1 MDVCK
6 SMHDFNRLKDKEKK
20 LLERFIRYAKV
31 ETTSLA
37 YSQSSPSTK
46 YQWDLLKI
54 LKQELFEIGAED
66 VTLDENGYIIARI
79 PPSPGYENIT
89 TIGFLAHIDTASDVS
104 GKNVNPVIHENYN
117 GETIKLNGTEI
128 APSKYPDLKKY
139 KGETIITSDGNTLL
153 GADDK
158 AGVAEIMTAAEYMI
172 SHKEMNHGP
181 IEIFFTPDEEIGR
194 GMSKFPVE
202 KVKSLFCYTLDGDG
216 EGTIEMEC
224 FNAYSATVKI
234 KGNVIHLGNARGK
247 LINAVKLAS
256 EFVQMLPSQESPE
269 ATDERY
275 GYYCANGISGN
286 LGEAK
291 VELLLRD
298 FDKTNM
304 EKRIKAVESAAKTL
318 ELLYPGSL
326 IDVSFKRQ
334 YGNMADYI
342 GKESLGI
349 KLLFDAVKKCG
360 IEPVEKIIRGGTDG
374 ARLSEMGIPCPN
386 IFTGGYNYHSREEWA
401 ALCSMVK
408 ASNVI
413 ITLVELWANSGK

>member
-1 MDVCK
+1 
-6 SMHDFNRLKDKEKK
+6 MHDYNRLKNKEKK
-20 LLERFIRYAKV
+20 LLERFIRYVKI
-31 ETTSLA
+31 ETTSSLD
-37 YSQSSPSTK
+37 SQTSPSTDC
-46 YQWDLLKI
+46 QWDLLKM
-54 LKQELFEIGAED
+54 LKQELGEIGAED
-66 VTLDENGYIIARI
+66 VSLDENGYILARI

-89 TIGFLAHIDTASDVS
+89 TIGFLAHVDTAADVS
-104 GKNVNPVIHENYN
+104 GKNIKPVIHENYN
-117 GETIKLNGTEI
+117 GETIKLDGTEI
-128 APSKYPDLKKY
+128 APSKFPDLKKY
-139 KGETIITSDGNTLL
+139 KGETIITSYGNTLL

-158 AGVAEIMTAAEYMI
+158 AGIAEIMSAAEYI
-172 SHKEMNHGP
+172 INHKEINHGP

-234 KGNVIHLGNARGK
+234 KGNVIHLGKARGK

-291 VELLLRD
+291 VDLLLRD

-304 EKRIKAVESAAKTL
+304 EKRIKTVESAAKTL
-318 ELLYPGSL
+318 EQLYPGSSVDL
-326 IDVSFKRQ
+326 SFKRQ

-349 KLLFDAVKKCG
+349 KLLFEAVKKCAAD
-360 IEPVEKIIRGGTDG
+360 PVEKIIRGGTDG

-386 IFTGGYNYHSREEWA
+386 IFTGGHNYHSREEWA
-401 ALCSMVK
+401 VLSSMVK

-413 ITLVELWANSGK
+413 ICLAELWANSGK

>member
-1 MDVCK
+1 
-6 SMHDFNRLKDKEKK
+6 MHDNNRLKSEEKK
-20 LLERFIRYAKV
+20 LLERFIRYVKI
-31 ETTSLA
+31 ETTS
-37 YSQSSPSTK
+37 SSDSKTSPSTSC
-46 YQWDLLKI
+46 QLDLLKI
-54 LKQELFEIGAED
+54 LKQELLDIGAND
-66 VTLDENGYIIARI
+66 VTLDKNGYLIARI
-79 PPSPGYENIT
+79 PASLGYEKAP
-89 TIGFLAHIDTASDVS
+89 TIGFLAHVDTASDVS
-104 GKNVNPVIHENYN
+104 GKNVNPIVHENYD
-117 GETIKLNGTEI
+117 GKTIKLNGAEI
-128 APSKYPDLKKY
+128 APAKFPDLKKY

-158 AGVAEIMTAAEYMI
+158 AGVAEIMTAADYI
-172 SHKEMNHGP
+172 IKNKEIKHGP

-194 GMSKFPVE
+194 GMAKFPLE

-216 EGTIEMEC
+216 EGIVEMEC

-234 KGNVIHLGNARGK
+234 KGNVIHLGSARGK

-256 EFVQMLPSQESPE
+256 EFVQMLPAQESPE
-269 ATDERY
+269 ATDGRY
-275 GYYCANGISGN
+275 GYYCAHEISGN
-286 LGEAK
+286 LGDAK

-298 FDKTNM
+298 FDKANM
-304 EKRIKAVESAAKTL
+304 EKRIKTVEQAAKTL
-318 ELLYPGSL
+318 ESAYLGSSVN
-326 IDVSFKRQ
+326 ISFTRQ

-360 IEPVEKIIRGGTDG
+360 VEPVEKIIRGGTDG

-401 ALCSMVK
+401 ALSSMVK

-413 ITLVELWANSGK
+413 IALAELWAKNFIK

>member
-1 MDVCK
+1 
-6 SMHDFNRLKDKEKK
+6 MHNHNRLKSQEKK

-31 ETTSLA
+31 ETTSRPE
-37 YSQSSPSTK
+37 SKSSPSTSC
-46 YQWDLLKI
+46 QWDLLKL
-54 LKQELFEIGAED
+54 LKQELAEIGASD
-66 VTLDENGYIIARI
+66 ITLDENGYIIARI
-79 PPSPGYENIT
+79 PASPGYEEVP
-89 TIGFLAHIDTASDVS
+89 TIGFLAHVDTASDVS
-104 GKNVNPVIHENYN
+104 GKNVNPIVHENYD
-117 GETIKLNGTEI
+117 GKTIKLTGTEI
-128 APSKYPDLKKY
+128 DPLKFPDLEKY
-139 KGETIITSDGNTLL
+139 KGETIITSDGTTLL

-158 AGVAEIMTAAEYMI
+158 AGIAEIITAADYII
-172 SHKEMNHGP
+172 SHKEIKHGAV
-181 IEIFFTPDEEIGR
+181 EIFFTPDEEIGR

-234 KGNVIHLGNARGK
+234 KGNVIHLGTARGK

-269 ATDERY
+269 ATDGRY

-291 VELLLRD
+291 IELLLRD

-304 EKRIKAVESAAKTL
+304 EKRIKAVKAIGKTL
-318 ELLYPGSL
+318 ESLYPGSAVN
-326 IDVSFKRQ
+326 ISFVRQ
-334 YGNMADYI
+334 YGNMVDYI

-360 IEPVEKIIRGGTDG
+360 VEPKEKIIRGGTDG

-386 IFTGGYNYHSREEWA
+386 IFTGGHNYHSKEEWA
-401 ALCSMVK
+401 VLSSMVR

-413 ITLVELWANSGK
+413 ITLAELWAKK

>member
-1 MDVCK
+1 MQEN
-6 SMHDFNRLKDKEKK
+6 NRLKTEEKK
-20 LLERFIRYAKV
+20 LLERFIRYVKI
-31 ETTSLA
+31 ETASSA
-37 YSQSSPSTK
+37 SSSDSQTSPSTSC
-46 YQWDLLKI
+46 QWDLLKL
-54 LKQELFEIGAED
+54 LKQELLEIGAED
-66 VTLDENGYIIARI
+66 VSLDENGYIIARI
-79 PPSPGYENIT
+79 PASKGYEKT
-89 TIGFLAHIDTASDVS
+89 PVIGFIAHVDTASDVS
-104 GKNVNPVIHENYN
+104 GKNVKPLVHENYN

-128 APSKYPDLKKY
+128 SPAKFPDLEKY
-139 KGETIITSDGNTLL
+139 KSETIITSDGTTLL

-158 AGVAEIMTAAEYMI
+158 AGIAEIMTAAEYLI
-172 SHKEMNHGP
+172 SHKEINHGA

-194 GMSKFPVE
+194 GMSKFPIE

-234 KGNVIHLGNARGK
+234 KGNVIHLGSARGK
-247 LINAVKLAS
+247 LINAVKLAA

-275 GYYCANGISGN
+275 GYYCAHSISGA

-291 VELLLRD
+291 IELLLRD

-304 EKRIKAVESAAKTL
+304 EKRIKAVETAAKTL
-318 ELLYPGSL
+318 EALYPGSS
-326 IDVSFKRQ
+326 VNVTFTRQ

-349 KLLFDAVKKCG
+349 KLLFDAVQKCG
-360 IEPVEKIIRGGTDG
+360 ANPVDKIIRGGTDG

-386 IFTGGYNYHSREEWA
+386 IFTGGNNFHSKEEYA
-401 ALCSMVK
+401 VLSSMLK

-413 ITLVELWANSGK
+413 ITLAEFWATTSAR

>member
-1 MDVCK
+1 
-6 SMHDFNRLKDKEKK
+6 MHDYNRLKNEEKK
-20 LLERFIRYAKV
+20 LLERFIRYVKI
-31 ETTSLA
+31 ETTS
-37 YSQSSPSTK
+37 SSESRSSPSTNC
-46 YQWDLLKI
+46 QWDLLKI
-54 LKQELFEIGAED
+54 LEQELLEIGAED
-66 VTLDENGYIIARI
+66 VTLDKNGYLIARI

-89 TIGFLAHIDTASDVS
+89 TIGFLAHVDTASDIS

-117 GETIKLNGTEI
+117 GETIILDGTEI
-128 APSKYPDLKKY
+128 APSKFPDLKKY

-158 AGVAEIMTAAEYMI
+158 AGIAEIMTAAEYLLN
-172 SHKEMNHGP
+172 HKEINHGP

-194 GMSKFPVE
+194 GMSKFPFE

-234 KGNVIHLGNARGK
+234 KGKVIHLGNARGK

-275 GYYCANGISGN
+275 GYYCAHGISGN

-291 VELLLRD
+291 IELLLRD
-298 FDKTNM
+298 FDKSNM
-304 EKRIKAVESAAKTL
+304 EKRKKAVESIAKTI
-318 ELLYPGSL
+318 ESLYPGSTVAL
-326 IDVSFKRQ
+326 SFARQ
-334 YGNMADYI
+334 YGNMADNI
-342 GKESLGI
+342 GKENIGI
-349 KLLFDAVKKCG
+349 KLLFEAVKRCA
-360 IEPVEKIIRGGTDG
+360 IDPVEKIIRGGTDG

-386 IFTGGYNYHSREEWA
+386 IFTGGHNYHSKEEWA
-401 ALCSMVK
+401 VLFSMVK

-413 ITLVELWANSGK
+413 IGLAELWANSSK